1 MKEWIKVQ
9 FTPTDNEKKV
19 ADLIKELYKNHEVLI
34 TETGTIYIK
43 KK

>member
-9 FTPTDNEKKV
+9 FAPTENEKKV
-19 ADLIKELYKNHEVLI
+19 AELIKKLYKTHEVLI
-34 TETGTIYIK
+34 TEAGTIYIK